1 MVCFEPSVAVNG
13 ETKDLGCV
21 ISQDEL
27 ILRRSEWKRNGKRV
41 VFVSGSFD
49 LLHPGHVRLLEQARS
64 HGDIVVVGIES
75 DANARDRTA
84 KLPEPPREP
93 ITPSAERAEVIAA
106 LSAVDFAVEFDPNSL
121 PAFTARLAPD
131 VIVQGGNPAPDKS
144 VSKLDEPSI
153 LANLSATTKVIHIP
167 LEPGHS
173 TARLI
178 ERIKNLSA

>member
-1 MVCFEPSVAVNG
+1 MNG
-13 ETKDLGCV
+13 EMEDLGCV

-75 DANARDRTA
+75 DANARDRAA
-84 KLPEPPREP
+84 KPPELPEPPQGP
-93 ITPSAERAEVIAA
+93 ITPAAERAEVIAA

-144 VSKLDEPSI
+144 ASKRDEPSI
-153 LANLSATTKVIHIP
+153 SAGPTATAKVIHIP